1 MLFGKIS
8 PKLSMNTT
16 TSLKQISLATSAV
29 FAATMTFGI
38 HRVSAGTI
46 ISDRTQLN
54 TILGGSGV
62 TENFENYNVPDG
74 DARLSGTATLDS
86 STVVNG
92 QGPGLVVNG
101 VTFVGGSSNLQW
113 NGANYVG
120 SPSKELVAG
129 KPMNIDFS
137 VPVNAFGL
145 DLRAF
150 TGFGDTATVTIFGTD
165 DSTVL
170 DTISPIGLAGT
181 GVPVF
186 FGYQD
191 IAGIG
196 KIELTQQSLFWSP
209 IIDNLTFGQSAAAS
223 TPEPS
228 TVLGLG
234 LLGLGALV
242 KRQLKPKQGSDKA

>member
-1 MLFGKIS
+1 
-8 PKLSMNTT
+8 MNTT

-74 DARLSGTATLDS
+74 DSGGLQATLDS

-101 VTFVGGSSNLQW
+101 VTFVAGSSNLQW
-113 NGANYVG
+113 NGANYFG
-120 SPSKELVAG
+120 SPSKELVALSQ
-129 KPMNIDFS
+129 PMNIDFS

-170 DTISPIGLAGT
+170 DTISSIGLAGT

>member
-1 MLFGKIS
+1 
-8 PKLSMNTT
+8 MNTAI
-16 TSLKQISLATSAV
+16 SLKQISLATGAV
-29 FAATMTFGI
+29 LAATMTFGV

-46 ISDRTQLN
+46 ISDRAQLN

-62 TENFENYNVPDG
+62 TENFENYNVNVGGAEVFDTT
-74 DARLSGTATLDS
+74 LLDS

-101 VTFVGGSSNLQW
+101 VTFVPGSSILQW
-113 NGANYVG
+113 NGANYFG
-120 SPSKELVAG
+120 APSKELLANDQ
-129 KPMNIDFS
+129 PMTIDFS
-137 VPVNAFGL
+137 VPVDTFGV

-150 TGFGDTATVTIFGTD
+150 QGFGDTATVTIFGTD

-170 DTISPIGLAGT
+170 DTISPIDLADT

-191 IAGIG
+191 LAGIG
-196 KIELTQQSLFWSP
+196 KIELTQVTWTWSP
-209 IIDNLTFGQSAAAS
+209 IIDNLTFGQSAPSS

-234 LLGLGALV
+234 LLGLGAFF
-242 KRQLKPKQGSDKA
+242 KRKLK

>member
-74 DARLSGTATLDS
+74 DARPLQATLDS

-101 VTFVGGSSNLQW
+101 VTFVAGSSVLQW
-113 NGANYVG
+113 NGANYFG
-120 SPSKELVAG
+120 SPSKELVAV

-196 KIELTQQSLFWSP
+196 KIELTQQSQFWSP

-242 KRQLKPKQGSDKA
+242 KRQLKPKPDSDKA